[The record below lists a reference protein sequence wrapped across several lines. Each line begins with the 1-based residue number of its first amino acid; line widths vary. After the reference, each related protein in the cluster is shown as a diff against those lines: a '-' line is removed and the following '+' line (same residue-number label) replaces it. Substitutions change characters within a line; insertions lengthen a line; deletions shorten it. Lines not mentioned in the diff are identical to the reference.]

1 MDDVSS
7 LIFANRYLEDPRW
20 GYINQSIAKYRMAEI
35 CTTYLTLDCFTKIS
49 SDKELATA
57 AQRGDYAFQDYAVC
71 NWYYHVQALKDSDN
85 SNLVNMEG
93 LFLLVRE
100 VLTLHYQKLEVIS
113 NLIHDQ
119 NQNEEPISLGWAALT
134 ELSRACS
141 ELESIDETSERGCMY
156 FLSMNCCF
164 LRLTGS
170 FSPTT
175 RNLRPTIE
183 DKELHRSL
191 VRPTFR

>member
-1 MDDVSS
+1 
-7 LIFANRYLEDPRW
+7 
-20 GYINQSIAKYRMAEI
+20 MAQL

-49 SDKELATA
+49 CDKELVTA

-85 SNLVNMEG
+85 NNLVNMED
-93 LFLLVRE
+93 LFLPVRE

-119 NQNEEPISLGWAALT
+119 NQNGESISLGWPALT

-141 ELESIDETSERGCMY
+141 ELESIDESSERGCMQ
-156 FLSMNCCF
+156 FLSLNGCF
-164 LRLTGS
+164 
-170 FSPTT
+170 FQ
-175 RNLRPTIE
+175 
-183 DKELHRSL
+183 D
-191 VRPTFR
+191 